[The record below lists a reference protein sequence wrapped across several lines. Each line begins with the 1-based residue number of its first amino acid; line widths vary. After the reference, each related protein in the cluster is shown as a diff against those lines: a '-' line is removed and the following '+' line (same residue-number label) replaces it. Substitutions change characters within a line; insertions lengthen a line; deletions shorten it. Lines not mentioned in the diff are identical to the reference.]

1 MLNLM
6 FQTETMISVTRL
18 ERKIF
23 VKPRA
28 SLHPLCLHVRS
39 RRPRFAMCTDD
50 ESNLEL
56 EISTLEAHLQ
66 KLREQLN
73 QQKRLKESR
82 LSVRANFLRFV

>member
-1 MLNLM
+1 
-6 FQTETMISVTRL
+6 
-18 ERKIF
+18 
-23 VKPRA
+23 
-28 SLHPLCLHVRS
+28 
-39 RRPRFAMCTDD
+39 MCTDD